1 MDDFDQEPD
10 AGADEFDDVTVG
22 PAVTLP
28 AQPPVAASAT
38 QTAVPIAATPVPA
51 PPAAPNLLSDVIPG
65 VELRRGGEQAIA
77 DMDKMALVDLLEP
90 SMLTEYL
97 TRTVGQYQA
106 VVDVDAKPS
115 HAITALMRQAL
126 LLVLANQ
133 SISRKSVTV
142 AAQLEVL
149 EPKLEAYLFAGQGS
163 VTGRLQASIGTIV
176 PAARKLLED
185 ILVDADRLVFKL
197 VKSHV
202 DAAVDGHELVERRR
216 DAERLTAERDV
227 ARAGEQSAIDR
238 LSEYK
243 ELAGQQLVDAKRAGS
258 RLAKMACAFGAVAG
272 ALVAIAI
279 AHFAR

>member
-1 MDDFDQEPD
+1 MDFDQEPD
-10 AGADEFDDVTVG
+10 DGSGDFDDPTAG
-22 PAVTLP
+22 PVVMP
-28 AQPPVAASAT
+28 
-38 QTAVPIAATPVPA
+38 PA
-51 PPAAPNLLSDVIPG
+51 PAPNVIADVIPG
-65 VELRRGGEQAIA
+65 VELRRGAEQAIA
-77 DMDKMALVDLLEP
+77 DIDKMHLVDLLEP

-142 AAQLEVL
+142 AAQLEAL
-149 EPKLEAYLFAGQGS
+149 EPKLESYLFDGAAS
-163 VTGRLQASIGTIV
+163 VTGRLQSSIGTIV

-185 ILVDADRLVFKL
+185 ILVDADRLIFKL

-227 ARAGEQSAIDR
+227 ARAGEQSAKDR
-238 LSEYK
+238 LNEYK
-243 ELAGQQLVDAKRAGS
+243 ELAGQQLADAKRDGS
-258 RLAKMACAFGAVAG
+258 RLANVACAFGAVAG

-279 AHFAR
+279 VHFAR